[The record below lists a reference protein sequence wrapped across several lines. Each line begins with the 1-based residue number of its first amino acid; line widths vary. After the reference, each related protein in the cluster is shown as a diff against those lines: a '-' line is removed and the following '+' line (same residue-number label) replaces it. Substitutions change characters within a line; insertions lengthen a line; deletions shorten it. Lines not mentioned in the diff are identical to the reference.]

1 MNFQIFSKAKER
13 GQSMVEYATLLPP
26 ILLISFIVLVPLAEH
41 ANYIFCRMVYVMDPS
56 EDKCDEWLE
65 RGGFDP
71 ETGQQN
77 SDGSSYGEDECIS
90 MVYGSGS
97 SICDTNPDCNTTA
110 GLNSGIYWSDE
121 DVESFVINA
130 GQEYHIYESGYTD
143 DGCYLVNIH
152 LNRVE
157 WQKVGTHE
165 GCLDID
171 HTQVW
176 NVPVCSEIED
186 EPTAEPT
193 EEPTA
198 EPTEEPTAEPTEDP
212 GPEPTEEPTAE
223 PTEEPTAEPTEEPT
237 AEPTEEPTAEPTE
250 EPTAEPTEEPTA
262 EPTEVCVPW
271 DNNDSLCEDNPDF
284 CAYLPGLNYGTYWL
298 SNPAYKIVLKTNKG
312 YTVYSPGYTNDGC
325 FIVNLTDSEVTWW
338 RIGRRSKCGTVRSVQ
353 VWMLDFCD

>member
-1 MNFQIFSKAKER
+1 MNTQIFSKAKER
-13 GQSMVEYATLLPP
+13 GQSMVEYAALLPP

-41 ANYIFCRMVYVMDPS
+41 ANYIFCRMVYVMNPS

-71 ETGQQN
+71 ETGRDF
-77 SDGSSYGEDECIS
+77 SDGSSFGDDECIS

-97 SICDTNPDCNTTA
+97 SICDENENCHTTS
-110 GLNSGIYWSDE
+110 GLNSGIYWSEE
-121 DVESFVINA
+121 DIKSFVINA

-176 NVPVCSEIED
+176 NVPVCSEIEPA
-186 EPTAEPT
+186 PTAEPT

-212 GPEPTEEPTAE
+212 GPAPTEEPTAE

-237 AEPTEEPTAEPTE
+237 AEPTEEPTP
-250 EPTAEPTEEPTA
+250 
-262 EPTEVCVPW
+262 EPTEVCAPW
-271 DNNDSLCEDNPDF
+271 DNNDSLCEDSPDV
-284 CAYLPGLNYGTYWL
+284 CSYLPGLNSGTYWP
-298 SNPAYKIVLKTNKG
+298 SNPVYKFVLKTNKG
-312 YTVYSPGYTNDGC
+312 YSVYSPGYTNDGC
-325 FIVNLTDSEVTWW
+325 FVVNVIDSKVTWM
-338 RIGRRSKCGTVRSVQ
+338 RIGRRSTCGSVKSVQ
-353 VWMLDFCD
+353 VWMIDFCD